1 MTLLVAHGLGRHAA
15 EWIAAARGL
24 SPDAIV
30 PDLPELRVTDRKPD
44 TAAVI
49 AALLAELDR
58 RRVAD
63 AIWLGHSGGAYV
75 VLEAA
80 LAHPARVR
88 RLVLVGAAPS
98 RELLARVHCEVI
110 TVVGAADAVAVA
122 AAAAPLARVRAIAI
136 AGAAHDPHLEAAEA
150 FVAQLRAALG

>member
-1 MTLLVAHGLGRHAA
+1 MTLLLAHGLGRHAA

-24 SPDAIV
+24 SPDPIV

-44 TAAVI
+44 AAAVI

-58 RRVAD
+58 RRIAD

-110 TVVGAADAVAVA
+110 TVVGAADAVAA
-122 AAAAPLARVRAIAI
+122 AAPPLARVRAIVI